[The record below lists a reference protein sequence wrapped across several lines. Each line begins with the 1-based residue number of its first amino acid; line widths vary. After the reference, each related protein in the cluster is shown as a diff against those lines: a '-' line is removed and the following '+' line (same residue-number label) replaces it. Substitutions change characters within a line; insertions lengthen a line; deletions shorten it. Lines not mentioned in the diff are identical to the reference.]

1 MRQRGFSLIELL
13 VALAIGSILLVGAVY
28 VYQNGRQ
35 TYAINESVA
44 RLQDQGRY
52 VFSVIEP
59 EIEMAGF
66 YGFTNTGDSIGF
78 VTATNPG
85 AVVPAAR
92 MRQQPLPPM
101 SPTPVPVP
109 GLAASAQSCG
119 VNFAVDV
126 LTPIQGSNDG
136 LVDGM
141 PFTCALSAAAGG
153 IAPNTDTLTIR
164 HAGFE
169 PVAPRDG
176 RVQLYA
182 SRLTSRTAQR
192 LFADGQAPGVVNADN
207 QIRDLV
213 VRAYYVANNS
223 VDRPGFPA
231 LRVKT
236 LTEAGG
242 APTFTDTEVIS
253 GVEDVQ
259 VQFGIDTGDYD
270 NDGVVD
276 PGADANND
284 GIIETDGRTT
294 RYVSPDFPNLNRF
307 QIVAVRVW
315 IRLRADQTE
324 IGFSDAG
331 RTYQYADVTYIPV
344 GDATRF
350 RRAVMSRTVSLRNS
364 RVL

>member
-1 MRQRGFSLIELL
+1 MRVRGFSLIELL
-13 VALAIGSILLVGAVY
+13 VSLAIGSILLVGAVY

-52 VFSVIEP
+52 VFSVMEP

-66 YGFTNTGDSIGF
+66 YGFTNTADSIGF
-78 VTATNPG
+78 VSATNPG
-85 AVVPAAR
+85 AVIPAAR
-92 MRQQPLPPM
+92 LRQHPQPPLAPA
-101 SPTPVPVP
+101 PVPAP
-109 GLAASAQSCG
+109 GLPTAAHQCG
-119 VNFAVDV
+119 INFAVD
-126 LTPIQGSNDG
+126 LLMPIQGSNDG
-136 LVDGM
+136 LVAGM
-141 PFTCALSAAAGG
+141 PFTCAPSAVAGG
-153 IAPNTDTLTIR
+153 AAPTADTLTIR
-164 HAGFE
+164 HAGLE
-169 PVAPRDG
+169 PVAARAG
-176 RVQLYA
+176 RLQLYA

-192 LFADGQAPGVVNADN
+192 LFDDGNAPGIVNADH
-207 QIRDLV
+207 QIRDLI

-242 APTFTDTEVIS
+242 APVFTDTEVIS
-253 GVEDVQ
+253 GVEDLQ

-276 PGADANND
+276 PGADVNND
-284 GIIETDGRTT
+284 GIIETDGRAT
-294 RYVSPDFPNLNRF
+294 RYVSPDFPDLERF

-315 IRLRADQTE
+315 LRLRADQTE

-331 RTYQYADVTYIPV
+331 RTYRYADVTYVPTAA
-344 GDATRF
+344 DARF
-350 RRAVMSRTVSLRNS
+350 RRAVMSRTISLRNS